1 MQAELVNGKGVTVT
15 NFTACVFVVFLAVLG
30 LLSLVVVHRL
40 WSTWAQELWLTGLIA
55 PQHVES

>member
-15 NFTACVFVVFLAVLG
+15 NFMACVFVVFLAVLG
-30 LLSLVVVHRL
+30 LLLCCGVQPPEHMGSGVVAH
-40 WSTWAQELWLTGLIA
+40 GLIA